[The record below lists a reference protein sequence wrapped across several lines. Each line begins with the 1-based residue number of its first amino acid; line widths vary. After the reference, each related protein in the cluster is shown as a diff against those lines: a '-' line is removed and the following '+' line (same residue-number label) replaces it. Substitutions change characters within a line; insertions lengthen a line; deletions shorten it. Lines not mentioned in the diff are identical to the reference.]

1 MHMYIAVIIITSLP
15 MVPMLWLQCQLFYNY
30 ISSIYRSATQTIDET
45 LKYLTSITGSRRML
59 YLYKWEGE
67 SFRTTHCAPN
77 VHSVVV
83 LDSAMLPP
91 FYTFL
96 A

>member
-1 MHMYIAVIIITSLP
+1 MYMYIAVIIITSLP
-15 MVPMLWLQCQLFYNY
+15 MVPMIWLQCQLFYNY
-30 ISSIYRSATQTIDET
+30 ILSIYRSATQTIDET